1 MRPDL
6 IFPEE
11 ASDDSP
17 SGGPGQPDLAVDDDG
32 SVELCARQSSGQK
45 IIVIVCG
52 GTRVTDGNAVER
64 ETCNQLCLS

>member
-32 SVELCARQSSGQK
+32 SVELGPRQSGGQK
-45 IIVIVCG
+45 IVVIVCG
-52 GTRVTDGNAVER
+52 GARVADGNTVE
-64 ETCNQLCLS
+64 

>member
-17 SGGPGQPDLAVDDDG
+17 GGGPGQPDLAVDDDG
-32 SVELCARQSSGQK
+32 SVELGARQGCGQK
-45 IIVIVCG
+45 IVVIVCG
-52 GTRVTDGNAVER
+52 GARVADGNTVE
-64 ETCNQLCLS
+64 